1 MTRRPGLPLSISFCK
16 GNTMK
21 HLIRTLTL
29 AAALAAASAAQ
40 AQVTVKDAWVR
51 ATVAQQKATGAF
63 MRLESAQDTKLVSAS
78 SPLSATVEVH
88 EMLMQDNVMK
98 MREVPAVEVPAGK
111 PVDLKPGGYHIM
123 LLNLQQQVKAGDN
136 IPLALVFEDKDGK
149 RSTVNVQ
156 APARALNTPAAAPH
170 DAHGHK
176 H

>member
-1 MTRRPGLPLSISFCK
+1 MTRRPGLSFSISFCK

-21 HLIRTLTL
+21 HLTRTLTL
-29 AAALAAASAAQ
+29 AAALAAAGAAQ

-63 MRLESAQDTKLVSAS
+63 MRLESAQDTKLVGAS
-78 SPLSATVEVH
+78 SPLTATVEVH

-136 IPLALVFEDKDGK
+136 IPLALVFEDKDGQ
-149 RSTVNVQ
+149 RTTVNVQ
-156 APARALNTPAAAPH
+156 APARALNSAAVPR

>member
-1 MTRRPGLPLSISFCK
+1 
-16 GNTMK
+16 MK

-29 AAALAAASAAQ
+29 AAAMAAAAAAQ

-63 MRLESAQDTKLVSAS
+63 MRLESTQDTKLVGAS
-78 SPLSATVEVH
+78 SPLTATVEVH

-136 IPLALVFEDKDGK
+136 IPLALVFEDKDGQ
-149 RSTVNVQ
+149 RSTVSVQ

>member
-1 MTRRPGLPLSISFCK
+1 MTRRPALSLSISFCK

-29 AAALAAASAAQ
+29 AAAMAAAAAAQ

-63 MRLESAQDTKLVSAS
+63 MRLESTQDTKLVGAS
-78 SPLSATVEVH
+78 SPLTATVEVH

-136 IPLALVFEDKDGK
+136 IPLALVFEDKDGQ
-149 RSTVNVQ
+149 RTTVNVQ
-156 APARALNTPAAAPH
+156 APARALNSAAAPR
-170 DAHGHK
+170 DAHGHN